1 MASGGGGRLTYGY
14 GYGYGYGYSC
24 HHFPNDVFQGLAMLI
39 WLGLVLVPLLL
50 ALVGLDLDGLLE
62 VMLAALVLAVLT
74 GLVPS
79 TTLPAQII
87 LFVVLGVLLFAGL
100 RLGRKPR
107 SSRGDSAD
115 DLGTAVV
122 LSAEAQPERWRVR
135 WRGQS
140 WAALNSDPA
149 IPLELDE
156 EVFVVGRQGTCLQ
169 VISKRSLLAG
179 D

>member
-1 MASGGGGRLTYGY
+1 
-14 GYGYGYGYSC
+14 
-24 HHFPNDVFQGLAMLI
+24 MLI
-39 WLGLVLVPLLL
+39 WLGLALVLLLL
-50 ALVGLDLDGLLE
+50 ASGGVDLDGLLE

-79 TTLPAQII
+79 ATLPAQII
-87 LFVVLGVLLFAGL
+87 LFVVLGLLLFAGL

-107 SSRGDSAD
+107 SSRGDSTD

-122 LSAEAQPERWRVR
+122 LSAEAPPERWRVR

-140 WAALNSDPA
+140 WAALNSDPT
-149 IPLELDE
+149 IPLALEE
-156 EVFVVGRQGTCLQ
+156 EVFVVGRQSTYLQ

>member
-1 MASGGGGRLTYGY
+1 
-14 GYGYGYGYSC
+14 
-24 HHFPNDVFQGLAMLI
+24 MLI
-39 WLGLVLVPLLL
+39 WLGLVLVLLLL
-50 ALVGLDLDGLLE
+50 ALVGVDLDGLLE
-62 VMLAALVLAVLT
+62 ALLAAAVLAVLT

-79 TTLPAQII
+79 MSLAAQII
-87 LFVVLGVLLFAGL
+87 LFVVLGLLLFAGL

-107 SSRGDSAD
+107 SNRGDSTD

-140 WAALNSDPA
+140 WAALNSDPT
-149 IPLELDE
+149 IPLQVDE
-156 EVFVVGRQGTCLQ
+156 EVFVVGRQGTCLE